1 MAKKNDSGIGGI
13 DRLVIDGFDITGI
26 PAIATTVR
34 EMTGALDQFVDIV
47 FKVYNAALMAQDL
60 LESESMTKSEE
71 CTEAILSITEVTEL
85 AYQFIDKI
93 DYLNYHFHTPEFKRE
108 VEKMTSKH

>member
-1 MAKKNDSGIGGI
+1 
-13 DRLVIDGFDITGI
+13 
-26 PAIATTVR
+26 
-34 EMTGALDQFVDIV
+34 MT
-47 FKVYNAALMAQDL
+47 QDL

-93 DYLNYHFHTPEFKRE
+93 DYLNSYFQTPEFKCE
-108 VEKMTSKH
+108 VKNLQQLQNTLSKTTKAMSDAEENIGILKINVVR

>member
-1 MAKKNDSGIGGI
+1 MAEKNDSGNGGF

-26 PAIATTVR
+26 ATTVR
-34 EMTGALDQFVDIV
+34 EMTGALNQFVGIV
-47 FKVYNAALMAQDL
+47 IKVYNAALMAQDL
-60 LESESMTKSEE
+60 LDSESVATSEE

-93 DYLNYHFHTPEFKRE
+93 DYLNYHFHTPAFKC
-108 VEKMTSKH
+108 